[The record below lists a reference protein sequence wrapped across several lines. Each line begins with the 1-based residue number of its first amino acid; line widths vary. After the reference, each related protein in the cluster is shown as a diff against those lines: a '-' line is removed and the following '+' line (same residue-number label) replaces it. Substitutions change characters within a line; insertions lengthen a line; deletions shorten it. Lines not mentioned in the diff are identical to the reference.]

1 MAGVEEN
8 LQSVRFFSFMK
19 KLKKHEE
26 KTKKI
31 ESQNLQSS
39 LNKLEIGF
47 EPTTPSLRVKCS
59 TD

>member
-1 MAGVEEN
+1 
-8 LQSVRFFSFMK
+8 MK